1 MTELN
6 SSQSKSAKSQALTR
20 GLWTALG
27 IAFVVSVLWL
37 GIEGGIRLYHRPA
50 KLDTRVAEL
59 ESRLAS
65 VQLQEN
71 QLQEVLKGSLESEKI
86 LAPVAGKL
94 AELISKV
101 GQLPMNALP
110 SSSTLETARVAESK
124 GWADR
129 IFQEIKK
136 IGDRLVR
143 IQVVGDT
150 KDVALTPA
158 AQDLIRQQVRLHLV
172 SARLAWLSR
181 MPQVCKDDLQ
191 AVDQLLAKHFQA
203 QAPAVV
209 SMQKALADLQKE
221 IAVMASPKKGS

>member
-110 SSSTLETARVAESK
+110 SSSTSETARVAESK

-136 IGDRLVR
+136 IGDEYFTYLVR
-143 IQVVGDT
+143 CQDPKACTILLRGPSKVG
-150 KDVALTPA
+150 
-158 AQDLIRQQVRLHLV
+158 
-172 SARLAWLSR
+172 
-181 MPQVCKDDLQ
+181 
-191 AVDQLLAKHFQA
+191 FF
-203 QAPAVV
+203 
-209 SMQKALADLQKE
+209 
-221 IAVMASPKKGS
+221 